1 MRTQILVH
9 RWGPRTRIQH
19 YFADGLNQS
28 LVSTVE
34 QANLT
39 TTVVQ
44 SSANS
49 LSTATQKYFHIILIL
64 FTLTL
69 TNTSGSL
76 QYYGKQEQQTRVITF
91 WKI

>member
-39 TTVVQ
+39 KTVVQ

-49 LSTATQKYFHIILIL
+49 LGTATQKYFQILIL
-64 FTLTL
+64 FMLT
-69 TNTSGSL
+69 
-76 QYYGKQEQQTRVITF
+76 
-91 WKI
+91 

>member
-19 YFADGLNQS
+19 YFTDGLNRS

-44 SSANS
+44 SSAKS
-49 LSTATQKYFHIILIL
+49 LSTATQKYFHILIL

-76 QYYGKQEQQTRVITF
+76 QYYTKQEQKLESLTF
-91 WKI
+91 VCF

>member
-39 TTVVQ
+39 TTVAQ

-49 LSTATQKYFHIILIL
+49 LSTATQKYFHILIL